1 MIAQSRGLAST
12 PVLDETFHR
21 FGGIFVNPLVLS
33 TALLL
38 FVPSVALAG
47 CGAPA
52 GPSEAMLC
60 SDPRVQALETTLG
73 NALRIALDHSR
84 PADRDVLL
92 ANQQSFV
99 DSRSIDCAIDE
110 AGDPETP
117 DGIRQCL
124 LEETDARIKL
134 LTGMPLEGPGA
145 GAPMVPQVLAGEDGA
160 FVVALRFVEAHSA
173 GERLFNHLAYE
184 ALKPIHLA
192 RDQTETSDGF
202 EMVQHYASPA
212 LLSARVD
219 LTYLGPQYAHP
230 MPAGFSINIDLANA
244 RELTM
249 ADAFDNG
256 ALEQFE
262 TLCEAQMA
270 DYISAGGSGA
280 DDRRGDVGRMTRDL
294 KSWTFG
300 ATSARL
306 SHVDQFLE
314 RPVTCTLGYDVL
326 RPLLKSG
333 FPLPD

>member
-1 MIAQSRGLAST
+1 M
-12 PVLDETFHR
+12 
-21 FGGIFVNPLVLS
+21 
-33 TALLL
+33 
-38 FVPSVALAG
+38 
-47 CGAPA
+47 
-52 GPSEAMLC
+52 
-60 SDPRVQALETTLG
+60 
-73 NALRIALDHSR
+73 
-84 PADRDVLL
+84 
-92 ANQQSFV
+92 
-99 DSRSIDCAIDE
+99 
-110 AGDPETP
+110 
-117 DGIRQCL
+117 
-124 LEETDARIKL
+124 
-134 LTGMPLEGPGA
+134 
-145 GAPMVPQVLAGEDGA
+145 
-160 FVVALRFVEAHSA
+160 
-173 GERLFNHLAYE
+173 
-184 ALKPIHLA
+184 
-192 RDQTETSDGF
+192 
-202 EMVQHYASPA
+202 
-212 LLSARVD
+212 D